1 MSKQLFI
8 VTRKSLHSTVKFAVA
23 ATTAAEAIK
32 EIQTGEDELGNHHA
46 DFKKRVQWSAEAPV
60 MGYLQIS

>member
-8 VTRKSLHSTVKFAVA
+8 VTRKSLHSTVKFAIA
-23 ATTAAEAIK
+23 ATTAVEAIK
-32 EIQTGEDELGNHHA
+32 EVRSGEDDLDNHHA

-60 MGYLQIS
+60 MGYIQIS